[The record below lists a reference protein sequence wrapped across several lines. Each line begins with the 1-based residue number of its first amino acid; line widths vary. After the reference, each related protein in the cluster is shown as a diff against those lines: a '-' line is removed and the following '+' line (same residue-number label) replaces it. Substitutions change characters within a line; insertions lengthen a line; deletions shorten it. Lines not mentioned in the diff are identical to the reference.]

1 MWQNLKFNLPIDN
14 FVQQWYNKTK
24 DRKEKEMGEM
34 THLELLELEY
44 KHAFELMKEKNE
56 EYKKARKYFYDVSMA
71 LFEEYQKIIWP
82 EEK

>member
-1 MWQNLKFNLPIDN
+1 
-14 FVQQWYNKTK
+14 
-24 DRKEKEMGEM
+24 M

-56 EYKKARKYFYDVSMA
+56 EYKKARKYFYDVSMT
-71 LFEEYQKIIWP
+71 LFEEYQKIIWL